1 MKLRNHVIVQYLGT
15 GVGVRP
21 RGVGRGIL
29 LGQESAEAEV
39 GGLVVVGGVRLGLLV
54 LGRGGGVVAV
64 LLFFGRRV

>member
-1 MKLRNHVIVQYLGT
+1 MQLRNNVIVPYLGT
-15 GVGVRP
+15 GVGVGP
-21 RGVGRGIL
+21 RGVGRGVL

-64 LLFFGRRV
+64 LLFFG